1 MKRLLALGWVLL
13 LAACQTDTSPMEEN
27 DPSEETG
34 SDLPNIMLII
44 ADDMGLD
51 ATPGYAIGT
60 QKPSMPNLETLS
72 ANGIRFNNLWSYSTC
87 TPTRSSIL
95 TGKNGI
101 NTQVLGV
108 GDELSITEE
117 SLQSYISRLSGNAY
131 DQAVIGKWHL
141 SSDLTHPT
149 SMGVPYYSGL
159 LSGSVQSYWDW
170 NWADNGMS
178 NSETT
183 YTTTKF
189 ADLAID
195 WLDDTSKPWFLWLA
209 FNAPH
214 TPFHLPDTDLH
225 QQGSLPT
232 DQASIDAN
240 PLPYYLAMLE
250 ALDTELGRVINSLSQ
265 EERDNTIFIF
275 IGDNGSPGQVVQEYN
290 SRRSKGSI
298 YQGGINVPLIISGKG
313 VSRMNETEDAL
324 LQTTDLFATISQ
336 LAGINT
342 SSIHDSQ
349 SFQPL
354 LTGSGPSTREYA
366 FAESRDD
373 NAGGIDYAIRN
384 ETHKYILFSDGTEA
398 LYYMVGNFIE
408 NPNLLSANQ
417 APLSA
422 ENEAVLIELQG
433 QLDQIIN

>member
-1 MKRLLALGWVLL
+1 
-13 LAACQTDTSPMEEN
+13 
-27 DPSEETG
+27 
-34 SDLPNIMLII
+34 
-44 ADDMGLD
+44 
-51 ATPGYAIGT
+51 
-60 QKPSMPNLETLS
+60 
-72 ANGIRFNNLWSYSTC
+72 
-87 TPTRSSIL
+87 
-95 TGKNGI
+95 
-101 NTQVLGV
+101 
-108 GDELSITEE
+108 
-117 SLQSYISRLSGNAY
+117 
-131 DQAVIGKWHL
+131 
-141 SSDLTHPT
+141 
-149 SMGVPYYSGL
+149 
-159 LSGSVQSYWDW
+159 
-170 NWADNGMS
+170 MS

>member
-1 MKRLLALGWVLL
+1 MFKKAFAPALLCFVVS
-13 LAACQTDTSPMEEN
+13 CQTSPVNDDLDPPLEEVAR
-27 DPSEETG
+27 
-34 SDLPNIMLII
+34 PNIMLII

-51 ATPGYAIGT
+51 ATPGYGIGS
-60 QKPSMPNLETLS
+60 QKPYMPHLEDLS
-72 ANGIRFNNLWSYSTC
+72 ANGIRFTNLWSYSTC
-87 TPTRSSIL
+87 TPTRSSII
-95 TGKNGI
+95 TGKNGLT
-101 NTQVLGV
+101 TQVLGV
-108 GDELSITEE
+108 GDELSLNEE
-117 SLQSYISRLSGNAY
+117 SLQSYISRLTGDSY

-141 SSDLTHPT
+141 SSSLNHPT
-149 SMGVPYYSGL
+149 GMGVPYYSGL

-170 NWADNGMS
+170 NWADNGIS
-178 NSETT
+178 TNETT

-195 WLDDTSKPWFLWLA
+195 WIDDTTKPWFLWLA

-214 TPFHLPDTDLH
+214 TPFHLPDTNLH
-225 QQGSLPT
+225 LQGSLPT

-265 EERDNTIFIF
+265 EEKENTIFIF

-298 YQGGINVPLIISGKG
+298 YQGGINVPLIVSGKG
-313 VSRMNETEDAL
+313 VSRMSDTEDAL

-336 LAGINT
+336 IAGVST
-342 SSIHDSQ
+342 AQIHDSR
-349 SFQPL
+349 SFMSL
-354 LTGSGPSTREYA
+354 LTTPNQDVRDYA

-373 NAGGIDYAIRN
+373 NTSGMDYAVRN
-384 ETHKYILFSDGTEA
+384 ETHKYIKFSDGSEA
-398 LYYMVGNFIE
+398 LYNMVGRFIE

-417 APLSA
+417 APLSP
-422 ENEAVLIELQG
+422 EDEAILIELRAE
-433 QLDQIIN
+433 LDRKLQ